1 MKLFNLLAKL
11 LDYPDEELMKH
22 LGEITEQV
30 SKLPDISEQETA
42 SIQEFISWM
51 DEHKTIA
58 MQEIYVN
65 TFDITPENDLHL
77 THHLFGDDN
86 RDRGPALID
95 LSEHYK
101 QAGLE
106 VKQGELPDYLPLML
120 EYLSSLSD
128 IEVKIFLG
136 DVIKIL
142 KVLAENLEKAKSPYA
157 LLIRIVENRGYLA
170 KAAEGE

>member
-11 LDYPDEELMKH
+11 LDYPDEELMKS
-22 LGEITEQV
+22 LGDIRNV
-30 SKLPDISEQETA
+30 LSKEPGISEQEA
-42 SIQEFISWM
+42 DSIQEFISWM
-51 DEHKTIA
+51 SEHKTIA
-58 MQEIYVN
+58 MQEIYVQ
-65 TFDITPENDLHL
+65 TFDITPEHDLHL

-95 LSEHYK
+95 LTEHYK

-120 EYLSSLSD
+120 EYISTLSE
-128 IEVKIFLG
+128 IEVRIFLG

-170 KAAEGE
+170 KAA